1 MTEIIDETIEDLKYR
16 MKKETCD
23 KIAKEFMS
31 DVRVFSEILHQVTDE
46 FKDME
51 VKDIE
56 EFIRNWRKE
65 QGLYGN
71 DISGDNVECISLEN
85 ENLIL
90 DKLITVP
97 VPGTDDNIKMIV
109 DLEPQLPHH
118 KKYRI
123 EDRALYH
130 TARLI
135 NQQKGKVFVDQDYQM
150 MRKVYC
156 VFFLIHPDRYYRDRI
171 ITYSL
176 KGHDVLND
184 NNDVKS
190 IDKANIVLI
199 GLTEG
204 MDSAADII
212 NILSIV
218 MEGDLTRKQRDDL
231 LSERYNM
238 SVSDVIYE
246 EAEKMESVWESG
258 YSVGVFEGEERGL
271 AKGITQ
277 GIQEGMAQ
285 GILEERNRNIK
296 ENLDAYIMM
305 IESKKIT
312 KDDLDELPINDELRS
327 AILKELS
334 KRGQ

>member
-1 MTEIIDETIEDLKYR
+1 MTKDFDEKIEELEYR
-16 MKKETCD
+16 KRKETCD

-31 DVRVFSEILHQVTDE
+31 DIRVFSEILHQVTDE

-56 EFIRNWRKE
+56 EFIRNWRNE

-90 DKLITVP
+90 DKLITAP
-97 VPGTDDNIKMIV
+97 VPGTDDNIKIIV
-109 DLEPQLPHH
+109 NLEPQLPHH

-130 TARLI
+130 AARLI
-135 NQQKGKVFVDQDYQM
+135 NQQKGKVFTEQDYHL

-156 VFFLIHPDRYYRDRI
+156 VFFLVHPDNYYRDRI

-176 KGHDVLND
+176 KGRDILND
-184 NNDVKS
+184 DNDVKT
-190 IDKANIVLI
+190 IDKVNITLI

-258 YSVGVFEGEERGL
+258 YSVGVFEGKEE
-271 AKGITQ
+271 GIAI
-277 GIQEGMAQ
+277 GK
-285 GILEERNRNIK
+285 LEEHNRNIK